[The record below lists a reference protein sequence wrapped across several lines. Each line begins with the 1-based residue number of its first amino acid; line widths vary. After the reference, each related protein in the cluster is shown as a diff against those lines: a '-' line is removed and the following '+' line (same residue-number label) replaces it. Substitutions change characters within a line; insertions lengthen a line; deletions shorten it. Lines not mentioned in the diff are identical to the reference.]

1 MKFFLLLLSFLILVL
16 FGRAQSEVSNRRL
29 SLDAA
34 YIFSTHFDTGF
45 GDQVHEEIPFG
56 SMALVKYQLSNAWSV
71 EGGISF
77 RLRERIY
84 VDRVYGDCPV
94 GFAPYHYTSYF
105 LDAPIRAEL
114 HAIGRKKFSFNLL
127 GGVQETWRFYNA
139 DFDSSYYGPADHYS
153 SHDAGTGIIL
163 GFKEAYRISN
173 RIKICAE
180 QTHDVYF
187 AGKLKGTSGVELK
200 FGIEYLLQASK

>member
-1 MKFFLLLLSFLILVL
+1 MKFFLLLLCFLTPVL

-34 YIFSTHFDTGF
+34 YIFSIDGDTGC
-45 GDQVHEEIPFG
+45 DQFHEEIPFG
-56 SMALVKYQLSNAWSV
+56 VMTLVKYQLSNTWSV
-71 EGGISF
+71 EGGINF

-84 VDRVYGDCPV
+84 VEREYGDCGA
-94 GFAPYHYTSYF
+94 GFVPYHYTTYF
-105 LDAPIRAEL
+105 LDVPIRAEL
-114 HAIGRKKFSFNLL
+114 HAIGRKKFNFNLV
-127 GGVQETWRFYNA
+127 GGIQETWRFYDV

-153 SHDAGTGIIL
+153 SHDAGTGIIW

-180 QTHDVYF
+180 QTHCSYF
-187 AGKLKGTSGVELK
+187 AGLLKGASEFELK
-200 FGIEYLLQASK
+200 LGIEYLFKVTK